1 MRNHPSNLEASILH
15 RLRNCARKMNA
26 DPKLIHLWYGIE
38 RFLYR
43 LSQSKYR
50 EKFVLKG
57 ALLFRVWEAEVFR
70 PTRDIDVLA
79 FLDTDAANLRQVI
92 TEIADMQGID
102 DGLTFDR
109 NSIRMEIIRQT
120 QEYGGYRVNLHA
132 QLGVSVI
139 PLQIDVG
146 FGDAIN
152 PQPTVHQYPTL
163 LEFPPPMLRMYPRE
177 TVVAEKF
184 EAIVSLGLINS
195 RMKDF
200 YDLWVLSRRYE
211 FDGRTLSK
219 AIGATFF
226 RRGTSVPSEIP
237 LGLGH
242 TFATDPSH
250 QRQWAAFLNREIRD
264 LNQHPKLEDVLDDLA
279 SFLMPAAAMSSI
291 SDTFLSHWRLETGWQ
306 KLSEPPLDKPQ

>member
-120 QEYGGYRVNLHA
+120 QE
-132 QLGVSVI
+132 
-139 PLQIDVG
+139 
-146 FGDAIN
+146 
-152 PQPTVHQYPTL
+152 
-163 LEFPPPMLRMYPRE
+163 
-177 TVVAEKF
+177 
-184 EAIVSLGLINS
+184 
-195 RMKDF
+195 
-200 YDLWVLSRRYE
+200 
-211 FDGRTLSK
+211 
-219 AIGATFF
+219 
-226 RRGTSVPSEIP
+226 
-237 LGLGH
+237 
-242 TFATDPSH
+242 
-250 QRQWAAFLNREIRD
+250 
-264 LNQHPKLEDVLDDLA
+264 
-279 SFLMPAAAMSSI
+279 
-291 SDTFLSHWRLETGWQ
+291 
-306 KLSEPPLDKPQ
+306 